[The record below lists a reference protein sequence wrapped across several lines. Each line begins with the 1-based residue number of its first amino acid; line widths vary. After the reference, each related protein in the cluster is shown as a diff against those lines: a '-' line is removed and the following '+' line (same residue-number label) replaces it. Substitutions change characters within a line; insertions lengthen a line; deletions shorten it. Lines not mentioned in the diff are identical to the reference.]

1 MTTDSQS
8 EGAWT
13 PDRVQ
18 AALRQILARAGAD
31 PAFRQLCLVDPRAA
45 VQQETR
51 QELPEKFSLRFV
63 DNAHADLTIVLPDP
77 ISSAELSDQDLEAVS
92 GGIKC
97 LVGSCGATEVCG
109 ITDPCLASKAEGT
122 ADERKKSK

>member
-1 MTTDSQS
+1 MNDSQG
-8 EGAWT
+8 EGGWT

-31 PAFRQLCLVDPRAA
+31 SAFRQRCLTDPRAA
-45 VQQETR
+45 VQEETR
-51 QELPEKFSLRFV
+51 QELPEKFTLRFV
-63 DNAHADLTIVLPDP
+63 DNARADLTIVLPDL
-77 ISSAELSDQDLEAVS
+77 ISSAELSDHDLEAVS

-109 ITDPCLASKAEGT
+109 ITDPCAVSKGEGDV
-122 ADERKKSK
+122 ANRKHNR